1 MSIEPTL
8 SWYLALAP
16 EISLAILLVAIQIYS
31 RTLAFNNQRNVGLMT
46 AWGAGI
52 ILLGTVGLWLLGGEP
67 NAATSFP
74 ESLIWGG
81 MIRHDLITL
90 VFRVIF
96 LSALVTTSLIS
107 LDVKKLQTIEYYA
120 LLIMATMG
128 FSLMG
133 ASADLIMLYIGLEMA
148 SISSYVLAGFA
159 KTEDRSPEAGMKYFV
174 YGAFATGLMLYGM
187 SLVYGL
193 TGQTNLYVI
202 GSRVVGI
209 PTAEIAKAQNDL
221 ALLADVQNINAV
233 LLIAAAMIIVG
244 FGFKISAVP
253 FHFWT
258 PDVYEG
264 SPTPFTAFVSTA
276 SKAAGFAVFMRVF
289 TSGMLNF
296 IPSST
301 GQPGQGTAWWP
312 MLVSM
317 CIITMTIGNFAA
329 IYQRNIKRLL
339 AYSSVAQAGYAMI
352 GLVTLTPDG
361 SGATMFYLLMY
372 VFTNVAAFGVII
384 VISNV
389 SKSEQMEDLYG
400 LNKRSPYL
408 ALVMLFALLSLGG
421 IPPTAGFLGKFFIFK
436 AAVDAG
442 YWWLALIGILNAF
455 VALYYYLNVIKYMYL
470 YDSEQQDVSIPVS
483 RGAWVGLGLSTAVII
498 YLGVY
503 AGPTFEL
510 TREAAVSFFSLVGF
524 GG

>member
-1 MSIEPTL
+1 MSLEPTL

-16 EISLAILLVAIQIYS
+16 EITLAILLVAIQVYS
-31 RTLAFNNQRNVGLMT
+31 RMLPSDQQRKVGLMT
-46 AWGAGI
+46 AWGAFI
-52 ILLGTVGLWLLGGEP
+52 ILLLTLGLWYFASEPSNELNDDLG
-67 NAATSFP
+67 AT
-74 ESLIWGG
+74 LIWGG

-96 LSALVTTSLIS
+96 LAALTTTSLIS
-107 LDVKKLQTIEYYA
+107 LDVKRMQKVEYYA

-187 SLVYGL
+187 SFVYGL
-193 TGQTNLYVI
+193 TGQTNLYAI
-202 GSRVVGI
+202 GQMVLGVPAPADVVGN
-209 PTAEIAKAQNDL
+209 PT
-221 ALLADVQNINAV
+221 LLADIQNVNAV

-289 TSGMLNF
+289 TSGMLSF
-296 IPSST
+296 HPDRI
-301 GQPGQGTAWWP
+301 GQQGQGSDWWF

-317 CIITMTIGNFAA
+317 CIITMTVGNFAA
-329 IYQRNIKRLL
+329 IYQRNIKRML
-339 AYSSVAQAGYAMI
+339 AYSSIAQAGYAMI

-389 SKSEQMEDLYG
+389 SKSEQMEDFYG

-455 VALYYYLNVIKYMYL
+455 VALYYYLGVVKYMYL
-470 YDSEQQDVSIPVS
+470 YDSEQEDVAIPVS
-483 RGAWVGLGLSTAVII
+483 RGAWVGLGLSMLAII
-498 YLGVY
+498 YLGVN
-503 AGPTFEL
+503 AGPAFEL
-510 TREAAVSFFSLVGF
+510 TREAAVAFFSLVGV